1 MYQEEE
7 TMSMPKKED
16 ILTNEHTTHF
26 YGSLAIFVAI
36 ITVSTAAVL
45 FKLADASPIIAAFWR
60 LFFAT
65 VILSFLA
72 LFSGNSS
79 QNIDEWKKLG
89 RSWFLVLLS
98 GLALAIHFVSW
109 FTSLELTSVAAS
121 VVLVDSSPLIVL
133 FLSYFFLKEKIS
145 QTQLWGILIALVG
158 AFIIG
163 WGDFQGD
170 NIVGDLLAILG
181 ALAVAVYFT
190 IGRHLRQRLNIYS
203 YVIPVYGSCAFFL
216 LIGALL
222 MQEPL
227 FDNSSEQ
234 WGYFLALAILP
245 SVLGHTLFNYA
256 IKELPAS
263 VVSTAT
269 LGEPVGAAFLAFL
282 IIAETPSLYDLIGGM
297 IILGGILITIWQSKK
312 EEKNE

>member
-1 MYQEEE
+1 MGMQR
-7 TMSMPKKED
+7 KEAIQRTD
-16 ILTNEHTTHF
+16 EHTARF
-26 YGSLAIFVAI
+26 YGSLAIFVGI

-45 FKLADASPIIAAFWR
+45 FKLTDASPTITAFWR

-65 VILSFLA
+65 IILS
-72 LFSGNSS
+72 LFSIISGNRA
-79 QNIDEWKKLG
+79 QNIKEWKGLG
-89 RSWFLVLLS
+89 KSWFLVLLS
-98 GLALAIHFVSW
+98 GLALSIHFVSW

-133 FLSYFFLKEKIS
+133 FLTYFFLKETIS
-145 QTQLWGILIALVG
+145 QAQLVGILIALIG

-170 NIVGDLLAILG
+170 NLVGDLLALLG
-181 ALAVAVYFT
+181 ALAVAIYFT
-190 IGRHLRQRLNIYS
+190 IGRHLRQHLNIYS

-216 LIGALL
+216 MIGALL
-222 MQEPL
+222 MQESF
-227 FDNSSEQ
+227 FDYTNEQ

-245 SVLGHTLFNYA
+245 SVLGHTMFNYA

-269 LGEPVGAAFLAFL
+269 LGEPVGAALLAYFFLTE
-282 IIAETPSLYDLIGGM
+282 IPSSYDFIGGL
-297 IILGGILITIWQSKK
+297 IILGGILITIWQPKK
-312 EEKNE
+312 REKKAD